1 LFQIIKLLY
10 SLAIFIS
17 YNLQFSVASNTIW
30 EAIQGTRF
38 KKFKNSN
45 IAHNLFRS
53 FLVFLSFLFAICVPK
68 IELFI
73 ALFGALSA
81 STLAIIIPCILD
93 LILFWPLSNYSVLK
107 LTKNILLIIFG
118 LYILF
123 AGCYT
128 SILDI
133 IYFYKKM

>member
-1 LFQIIKLLY
+1 MIKVLY

-30 EAIQGTRF
+30 AYLNESF
-38 KKFKNSN
+38 KFFKTLNN
-45 IAHNLFRS
+45 LNTFHNLFRS

-81 STLAIIIPCILD
+81 STLAIIIPSVLD
-93 LILFWPLSNYSVLK
+93 LMLFWPLSNYSLLK
-107 LTKNILLIIFG
+107 LGKNIFLIFFG
-118 LYILF
+118 SYVFF
-123 AGCYT
+123 AGCFV
-128 SILDI
+128 SIRDI
-133 IYFYKKM
+133 IHYFYKI